1 VSGVKRAYGGSKS
14 KGLRPFASRETRI
27 ARPSMGLPLCAAR
40 SGASAA
46 RCPKLLQANLSLPM
60 HGCRSEHRR
69 SRWPEG
75 QGTGRAESTLGS
87 ILESLPAIRKK
98 PALRAGLV
106 LRKWAGL
113 FAPSMGLT
121 PPRCALRGQR
131 YALSKFVPGKF
142 VERGLPP

>member
-1 VSGVKRAYGGSKS
+1 MFEGGVSGVKRAYGGSKS

-27 ARPSMGLPLCAAR
+27 VRPSMGLPLCAAR

-46 RCPKLLQANLSLPM
+46 RCPKLLQANLSLRR

-75 QGTGRAESTLGS
+75 RGTGRAESTLGS
-87 ILESLPAIRKK
+87 SPGSLPAIRKK

-113 FAPSMGLT
+113 FASLT
-121 PPRCALRGQR
+121 LPAKYKGPPFGRA
-131 YALSKFVPGKF
+131 FVFGW
-142 VERGLPP
+142 ETRIRT

>member
-46 RCPKLLQANLSLPM
+46 RCPKLLQANLSLRM

-75 QGTGRAESTLGS
+75 RGTGRAESTLGS

-131 YALSKFVPGKF
+131 YALSKFAPGKF